1 MPFILADKV
10 APYAW
15 FPEGASSFA
24 PQVDYLFTG
33 ILWICILFFVPIVI
47 AMVYFM
53 WAYRERPGYRG
64 SPEALHNTPLEITWT
79 VIPTA
84 IVVWIFWEGAVGYL
98 DMARIPKG
106 TVDVN
111 VTAKK
116 WVWSF
121 KYENGGEN
129 SFEKIGTVD
138 YPKLVLPVDQD
149 IKLIMRS
156 EDVLHSFFIP
166 AFRAKRDVVPGRY
179 NYMWFHTTKTGIYDL
194 FCTEYC
200 GDNHSNMNA
209 KVEVVSEEEYKKALE
224 KAVQE
229 PEDPLERG
237 KLLYKRLGCS
247 TCHYAGDEGANGPG
261 PSYNGSWGKSVPL
274 ESGESVQFDENYV
287 RESILNPPAKKR
299 KGYGAASPMNSYAGR
314 IKDEQI
320 DALITFMKSLEN
332 APAKTGK

>member
-1 MPFILADKV
+1 MR
-10 APYAW
+10 
-15 FPEGASSFA
+15 AS
-24 PQVDYLFTG
+24 
-33 ILWICILFFVPIVI
+33 
-47 AMVYFM
+47 
-53 WAYRERPGYRG
+53 
-64 SPEALHNTPLEITWT
+64 
-79 VIPTA
+79 
-84 IVVWIFWEGAVGYL
+84 
-98 DMARIPKG
+98 
-106 TVDVN
+106 
-111 VTAKK
+111 
-116 WVWSF
+116 
-121 KYENGGEN
+121 
-129 SFEKIGTVD
+129 
-138 YPKLVLPVDQD
+138 
-149 IKLIMRS
+149 
-156 EDVLHSFFIP
+156 DVLHSCYIP
-166 AFRAKRDVVPGRY
+166 AFRVKQDLVPGRY
-179 NYMWFHTTKTGIYDL
+179 TYLWFQCDFPTGMDQPTDGHHL

-209 KVEVVSEEEYKKALE
+209 MVEVVSEEEYKKALE

-287 RESILNPPAKKR
+287 RESILNPPARKR